1 MSTTNRHFKFIFK
14 SVTPIVVLAALAFA
28 SPAVF
33 SAQDNN
39 GSKEKTEKTPAMSQ
53 RVYKALTGAQK
64 LIEAKKYKEGLA
76 ELHKLEGE
84 RGLTPYE
91 KAQMY
96 NYFAY
101 TYFTMERYKDA
112 IASYEKVL
120 AQPDLPTGLVRNSLY
135 TLAQLYFIQE
145 RYQKAIDT
153 INHWFKVADK
163 PTENAYMLLA
173 QGYYQLKDYKKALP
187 PLKTAYKIVTDRG
200 DKPKENLLLLLRVVY
215 FGLNDY
221 QNMLDVLKQ
230 LVTLYPKPEYWLT
243 MAGVYS
249 ELKDYKKQTSI
260 LQTLYERGD
269 LERGNQELN
278 LANLLL
284 LEEVPYTAAKVLE
297 KGINDGAIK
306 KTVRNLRLLSQAW
319 IQADYPA
326 KAVVPLKE
334 AASMSD
340 NGEVNLRL
348 GQAYINLERYREAVD
363 TLQAGLKKGGIKR
376 PDEAHIMLGMA
387 LFELDKYD
395 AAKQAFKEASQ
406 DKRSRKSAEQWMA
419 YVQNEQNRKEQ
430 LEKSIQSR
438 RK

>member
-1 MSTTNRHFKFIFK
+1 MSTTNRRIKSIFK
-14 SVTPIVVLAALAFA
+14 SVTPVVVLAAMFFA

-39 GSKEKTEKTPAMSQ
+39 NSKEKTEKTPAMSQ

-64 LIEAKKYKEGLA
+64 LIEAKKYKAGLA
-76 ELHKLEGE
+76 ELHRLEGE
-84 RGLTPYE
+84 RGLSPYE

-145 RYQKAIDT
+145 DYQRAIDT
-153 INHWFKVADK
+153 INRWFKVTEK
-163 PTENAYMLLA
+163 PSENAYILLGQA
-173 QGYYQLKDYKKALP
+173 YYQLKEYKKALE
-187 PLKTAYKIVTDRG
+187 PLKNAYKIVTKRG

-221 QNMLDVLKQ
+221 QNMLNVLKQ

-243 MAGVYS
+243 MAGIYS

-297 KGINDGAIK
+297 KGIKDGAIK
-306 KTVRNLRLLSQAW
+306 KNVRNLRLLSQAW
-319 IQADYPA
+319 LQADYPA
-326 KAVVPLKE
+326 KAVAPLKQ
-334 AASMSD
+334 AADMSN

-348 GQAYINLERYREAVD
+348 GQAYINLERYQEAVD
-363 TLQAGLKKGGIKR
+363 TLQKGLRKGGIKR
-376 PDEAHIMLGMA
+376 PDEAQIMLGMA

-395 AAKQAFKEASQ
+395 AAKAAFKEASQ

-419 YVQNEQNRKEQ
+419 YVQNEQHRKEQ

-438 RK
+438 RR